1 MVVVIMQRYFGIKKD
16 NNRLYLNDSDY
27 HHIKNVMRMSDGDL
41 VEVVI
46 DNKLYL
52 GCIENVKSNVSILI
66 KKELPFEGE
75 FIPKINLIIP
85 LLKENKMDLILQKA
99 TEMGV
104 YKITVCPL
112 KHCVVKLEKKK
123 IISKTERWN
132 RILKEASEQA
142 FRMNIPILE
151 YASNLEKL
159 NNLDGVKI
167 VCSTKKIKNN
177 VKRVLMDNKNCD
189 TINIVIGP
197 EGGLD
202 ESEENQL
209 NNNGFI
215 STTLGNRIM
224 RVESVPLFIL
234 SVINYEYME

>member
-1 MVVVIMQRYFGIKKD
+1 MYTREPLEYSTLKPVI
-16 NNRLYLNDSDY
+16 
-27 HHIKNVMRMSDGDL
+27 GDETL
-41 VEVVI
+41 FVHY
-46 DNKLYL
+46 NKHYL
-52 GCIENVKSNVSILI
+52 G
-66 KKELPFEGE
+66 
-75 FIPKINLIIP
+75 
-85 LLKENKMDLILQKA
+85 
-99 TEMGV
+99 
-104 YKITVCPL
+104 Y
-112 KHCVVKLEKKK
+112 
-123 IISKTERWN
+123 
-132 RILKEASEQA
+132 
-142 FRMNIPILE
+142 
-151 YASNLEKL
+151 LEKL

-177 VKRVLMDNKNCD
+177 VKRVLTDNKNCD
-189 TINIVIGP
+189 TISIVIGP